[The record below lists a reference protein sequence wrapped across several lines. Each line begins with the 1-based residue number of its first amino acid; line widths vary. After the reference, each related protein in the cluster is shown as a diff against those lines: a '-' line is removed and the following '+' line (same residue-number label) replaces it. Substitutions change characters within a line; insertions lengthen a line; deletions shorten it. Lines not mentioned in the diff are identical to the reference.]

1 MKQDDFL
8 KQITSKL
15 DGAAR
20 QHKDKAVV
28 MSQVIEKI
36 HHQGLP
42 INHALCTVFSDSRGR
57 FRAICRPAEF
67 S

>member
-36 HHQGLP
+36 HHQE
-42 INHALCTVFSDSRGR
+42 IK
-57 FRAICRPAEF
+57 IC
-67 S
+67 